1 MAKQAPQ
8 LKLTPD
14 TQAKI
19 IQAIKLGSTKTLAA
33 SYAGI
38 SRRTFYN
45 WMEKGEEQKTGIYR
59 DFLDAL
65 DQAEGERVARWLAII
80 NKAAQNDNWTSAAW
94 LLERTRPDDYSLK
107 NRVDVNLTG
116 EQTITLGW
124 GDSEDNSS

>member
-19 IQAIKLGSTKTLAA
+19 IEAIKLGSTKTLAA

-80 NKAAQNDNWTSAAW
+80 NKAAPKSWPAAAW

-107 NRVDVNLTG
+107 SRVDLNHTG
-116 EQTITLGW
+116 DQTIQIVW
-124 GDSEDNSS
+124 GDDADNPA